1 MATKKRSSSIAITCV
16 IVLIAVIAAVVL
28 TSLFKDCKFGHKY
41 DENGVCVRC
50 GAEKAVEEN
59 DDAAAALGDDM
70 VFATV
75 NGYGISVIAEPT
87 KASADVPAAIA
98 ANSQTLTATITPS
111 EATNKLVDWEIA
123 WKNGASTWASGKS
136 ISDYL
141 TVAPSSDGALTATVT
156 CKQAFG
162 EQAIVTVTSRDNPDA
177 KATCT
182 VDYRTRLLGVQLSI
196 DGVKYSN
203 TDGVTLT
210 WMGAQTE
217 NSFNASMVSYVNSAG
232 TIDYHI
238 NGSVYYQVQFDKS
251 YVEAMAKCSQ
261 PTGNSSRADFY
272 AKKSTSTFY
281 ANNDYSL
288 YASKALTISHRYFF
302 AAFDG
307 QRLANVQN
315 IAYQV
320 WSNAAATIMKNSF
333 NNKKIATIF
342 VTVPTVEYGT
352 QNFEFAVK
360 YDMANVVA
368 YVESVTVGSSIT
380 F

>member
-1 MATKKRSSSIAITCV
+1 
-16 IVLIAVIAAVVL
+16 
-28 TSLFKDCKFGHKY
+28 
-41 DENGVCVRC
+41 
-50 GAEKAVEEN
+50 
-59 DDAAAALGDDM
+59 
-70 VFATV
+70 
-75 NGYGISVIAEPT
+75 
-87 KASADVPAAIA
+87 
-98 ANSQTLTATITPS
+98 
-111 EATNKLVDWEIA
+111 
-123 WKNGASTWASGKS
+123 
-136 ISDYL
+136 
-141 TVAPSSDGALTATVT
+141 
-156 CKQAFG
+156 
-162 EQAIVTVTSRDNPDA
+162 
-177 KATCT
+177 
-182 VDYRTRLLGVQLSI
+182 
-196 DGVKYSN
+196 
-203 TDGVTLT
+203 
-210 WMGAQTE
+210 
-217 NSFNASMVSYVNSAG
+217 
-232 TIDYHI
+232 
-238 NGSVYYQVQFDKS
+238 
-251 YVEAMAKCSQ
+251 MAKCSQ

-342 VTVPTVEYGT
+342 VTVPTAEYGT